1 MSYMSYGI
9 KIRTLYRHF
18 SPITSQLKARRYIQ
32 IHQNMAD
39 AFKSVRLTYRA
50 IEDNDKDNAFIHS
63 LRLES
68 GSRATNEPTLF
79 KPVNKASTA
88 LAAAEIRDESYMAVL
103 IYLQA
108 DNGGLAKPI
117 GRMDLHPEPK
127 KLLQHHRNAEVGIQI
142 KEEYQRQGYGTEAI
156 EWILEWAFKYGGLHR
171 VAMSSFSFSPGAR
184 RLYERLGFV
193 YEGSLREA
201 LWFDG
206 GWHDLVYQSILE
218 DEWRERQQKSK

>member
-1 MSYMSYGI
+1 
-9 KIRTLYRHF
+9 
-18 SPITSQLKARRYIQ
+18 
-32 IHQNMAD
+32 MAG
-39 AFKSVRLTYRA
+39 AFKSARLTYRA
-50 IEDNDKDNAFIHS
+50 IENNDKDNAFIHS

-79 KPVNKASTA
+79 KPVNKASTV

-103 IYLQA
+103 ICLPA
-108 DNGGLAKPI
+108 DDFEPERPI
-117 GRMDLHPEPK
+117 GRIDLHPEPK

-142 KEEYQRQGYGTEAI
+142 KEEYQRRGYGTEAI

-193 YEGSLREA
+193 YEGLLREVM
-201 LWFDG
+201 WFDG
-206 GWHDLVYQSILE
+206 GWHDIVCQSMLE
-218 DEWRERQQKSK
+218 DEWRKRQEKTE